1 MAVYIQSGLTCSTV
15 ESRLLNNQQFSAK
28 DVQIISKETLY
39 QGFFKMVKYVFK
51 HKLFS
56 GGWSGEVEREIFER
70 GHAIAVLPYDPVL
83 DEFVMIEQIRIGA
96 LATSESP
103 WLLEVVAG
111 IIDAGETPEDVCY
124 REAKEEAGLNI
135 QKLHKALSYLASP
148 GGTTERL
155 HIYVGLVDASSA
167 QGVHGLASEHEDIL
181 VHRVPASVAFEWIN
195 QGKID
200 NAATL
205 IALQWFALNKQQV
218 LENWSH
224 D

>member
-1 MAVYIQSGLTCSTV
+1 LKV
-15 ESRLLNNQQFSAK
+15 NQQKTQKFSDQ

-39 QGFFKMVKYVFK
+39 QGFFKMVKYAFK
-51 HKLFS
+51 HKLFA
-56 GGWSGEVEREIFER
+56 GGWSDVVEREIFER

-83 DEFVMIEQIRIGA
+83 DEFVMIEQVRIGA
-96 LATSESP
+96 LPTSSSP
-103 WLLEVVAG
+103 WLIEVVAG
-111 IIDAGETPEDVCY
+111 IIDEGETPEDVCC
-124 REAKEEAGLNI
+124 REAKEEAGLEI

-155 HIYVGLVDASSA
+155 HIYVGLVDSSNA
-167 QGVHGLASEHEDIL
+167 KGIHGLKYESEDIL
-181 VHRVPASVAFEWIN
+181 VHRVPTSVAFDWIN

-205 IALQWFALNKQQV
+205 IALQWFAMNKQLV
-218 LENWSH
+218 LESWSH

>member
-1 MAVYIQSGLTCSTV
+1 
-15 ESRLLNNQQFSAK
+15 
-28 DVQIISKETLY
+28 
-39 QGFFKMVKYVFK
+39 MVKYAFK
-51 HKLFS
+51 HKLFE
-56 GGWSGEVEREIFER
+56 GGWSDVVEREIFER
-70 GHAIAVLPYDPVL
+70 GHAVAVLPYDPVL

-96 LATSESP
+96 LPTSSSP

-111 IIDAGETPEDVCY
+111 IIDEGETPEDVCC

-135 QKLHKALSYLASP
+135 QKLHKALSYLSSP

-155 HIYVGLVDASSA
+155 HIYVGLVDASDA
-167 QGVHGLASEHEDIL
+167 KGVHGLEHESEDIL
-181 VHRVPASVAFEWIN
+181 VHRVSTSAAFEWIN

-205 IALQWFALNKQQV
+205 IALQWFAMNKQQV
-218 LENWSH
+218 LESWSH

>member
-1 MAVYIQSGLTCSTV
+1 MLK
-15 ESRLLNNQQFSAK
+15 NQQFSAK
-28 DVQIISKETLY
+28 DVQIISKKTLY
-39 QGFFKMVKYVFK
+39 QGFFKMVKYAFK
-51 HKLFS
+51 HKLFA
-56 GGWSGEVEREIFER
+56 GGWSDVVEREIFER

-96 LATSESP
+96 LATSDSP

-111 IIDAGETPEDVCY
+111 IIDEGETPEDVCL
-124 REAKEEAGLNI
+124 REAKEEAGLDV

-155 HIYVGLVDASSA
+155 HIYIGLVDASSA
-167 QGVHGLASEHEDIL
+167 QGVHGLEYESEDIL
-181 VHRVPASVAFEWIN
+181 VHRVPTSVAFEWIK

-205 IALQWFALNKQQV
+205 IALQWFAMNKQQV
-218 LENWSH
+218 LENWSN
-224 D
+224 DKRDRS

>member
-1 MAVYIQSGLTCSTV
+1 MQKKPQNI
-15 ESRLLNNQQFSAK
+15 QQFSAD
-28 DVQIISKETLY
+28 DVEILSKKTLY
-39 QGFFKMVKYVFK
+39 QGFFKMVKYAFK
-51 HKLFS
+51 HKLFK
-56 GGWSGEVEREIFER
+56 GGWSDVVEREIFER

-96 LATSESP
+96 LPTSSSP

-111 IIDAGETPEDVCY
+111 IIDEGETPEDVCC

-135 QKLHKALSYLASP
+135 QKLYKALSYLSSP

-155 HIYVGLVDASSA
+155 HIYVGLVDASNA
-167 QGVHGLASEHEDIL
+167 KGVHGLDYESEDIL
-181 VHRVPASVAFEWIN
+181 VHRVPSSVALDWIN

-205 IALQWFALNKQQV
+205 IALQWFAMNKQLV
-218 LENWSH
+218 LESWSH